1 MTPSHTEWFGTGGRP
16 APVGEN
22 LMTLFCLP
30 YAGCGASAFR
40 GWATALQDVFD
51 VRPLQLPGRESRWR
65 EDPAIDP
72 VAIATAI
79 AAAVTDPDGT
89 ALRYAIYGHSLG
101 GRLGYEVVRRL
112 EAAGA
117 PLPDRLIVGGCQP
130 PDLPNIG
137 PLRGVSRESDEVLID
152 KLGRLGGIAPEVAGS
167 PELLELLLPAI
178 RSDFRWIDDYRWSP
192 GPALRVPITAICGTT
207 DGVSMPG
214 IGAGWSRHSAP
225 GFALHTVTGGHFF
238 LHEDFPAVADVLRA
252 GSRRHQQTAAAERP
266 PAPGQVHLWFGR
278 LTVPDEAEQ
287 SEMLSDRE
295 RKRALR
301 FRFDRDRDRFIA
313 RCLLVRSLLDSYGI
327 SMGRQ
332 DIPTTGSGKPYLPG
346 TDLTINWSHSD
357 GTVLIGLANGS
368 PIGVDIE
375 TERDLPDLDSVADI
389 ALHPDEKRALAQV
402 SPDEKNSWLL
412 RTWTAKEALLKGSGY
427 GLTIEPSLISF
438 ADRQRPERWTP
449 TAAPAGSGLL
459 DWTIHPLL
467 LPGAVAS
474 LAVSTPLTGLRVQ
487 DLSPGS
493 APGTE
498 SDDLMYHHRPVLTIA
513 TSDPQRNLP

>member
-1 MTPSHTEWFGTGGRP
+1 
-16 APVGEN
+16 
-22 LMTLFCLP
+22 MTLFCLP

-40 GWATALQDVFD
+40 GWAAALQDVFD
-51 VRPLQLPGRESRWR
+51 VRPVQLPGRESRWR

-72 VAIATAI
+72 DAIAGAI
-79 AAAVTDPDGT
+79 AAAVTRAATDPDRS

-101 GRLGYEVVRRL
+101 GRLGYEVVRSL
-112 EAAGA
+112 DAVGA
-117 PLPDRLIVGGCQP
+117 PLPDRLIVSGCQP

-167 PELLELLLPAI
+167 PELLELLVPAI
-178 RSDFRWIDDYRWSP
+178 RSDFRWIDDYRWIP
-192 GPALRVPITAICGTT
+192 GPALRVPITAICGTA
-207 DGVSMPG
+207 DGVSMPA

-238 LHEDFPAVADVLRA
+238 LHENFAAVADILRTGA
-252 GSRRHQQTAAAERP
+252 RTDPQTADAEQP
-266 PAPGQVHLWFGR
+266 PPPGQVHLWFGR
-278 LTVPDEAEQ
+278 LNEQDLAAQ

-295 RKRALR
+295 QERALR
-301 FRFDRDRDRFIA
+301 FRFDRDRDRYVA
-313 RCLLVRSLLDSYGI
+313 RCLQVRSLLDTYGVPI
-327 SMGRQ
+327 GRRE
-332 DIPTTGSGKPYLPG
+332 IPTTDNGKPYLPG
-346 TDLTINWSHSD
+346 TDLTINWSHSA

-389 ALHPDEKRALAQV
+389 ALHPDEKQVLAEA
-402 SPDEKNSWLL
+402 SPADRNSWLL
-412 RTWTAKEALLKGSGY
+412 RSWTAKEALLKGSGH

-438 ADRQRPERWTP
+438 ADRRRPERWTP
-449 TAAPAGSGLL
+449 TAAPPGSGLL
-459 DWTIHPLL
+459 DWTIHPLR

-487 DLSPGS
+487 DLSPRS
-493 APGTE
+493 RSRTD
-498 SDDLMYHHRPVLTIA
+498 SDDPMHHHRPVLTLA
-513 TSDPQRNLP
+513 TSDQQRNLP

>member
-1 MTPSHTEWFGTGGRP
+1 
-16 APVGEN
+16 
-22 LMTLFCLP
+22 MTLFCLP

-51 VRPLQLPGRESRWR
+51 VRPVQLPGRESRWR

-72 VAIATAI
+72 DAIATAI
-79 AAAVTDPDGT
+79 AAAVSPAATDPDHP
-89 ALRYAIYGHSLG
+89 APRYAIYGHSLG

-117 PLPDRLIVGGCQP
+117 PLPDRLIVSGCQP
-130 PDLPNIG
+130 PELPNIG

-178 RSDFRWIDDYRWSP
+178 RSDFRWIDDYQWVP
-192 GPALRVPITAICGTT
+192 GPALQIPITAICGTA
-207 DGVSMPG
+207 DGVSMPE

-225 GFALHTVTGGHFF
+225 GFALHTVAGGHFF
-238 LHEDFPAVADVLRA
+238 LHDDFPAVAGILRA
-252 GSRRHQQTAAAERP
+252 GARADPQTTAAELP
-266 PAPGQVHLWFGR
+266 PTPGQVHLWFGR
-278 LTVPDEAEQ
+278 LIGPDLPKQ
-287 SEMLSDRE
+287 SERLSERE
-295 RKRALR
+295 RERALR
-301 FRFDRDRDRFIA
+301 FRFDRDRDRYVA
-313 RCLLVRSLLDSYGI
+313 RCLQVRSLLDSYGI
-327 SMGRQ
+327 PMGRQ
-332 DIPTTGSGKPYLPG
+332 EIPTTGSGKPYLPG
-346 TDLTINWSHSD
+346 TDITINWSHSA

-375 TERDLPDLDSVADI
+375 TERDLPDVDSVADI
-389 ALHPDEKRALAQV
+389 ALHPDEKRVLAAV
-402 SPDEKNSWLL
+402 SPGDRNGWLL
-412 RTWTAKEALLKGSGY
+412 RSWTAKEALLKGSGH
-427 GLTIEPSLISF
+427 GLTIEPSLVSF

-449 TAAPAGSGLL
+449 TAAPPGSGLL
-459 DWTIHPLL
+459 DWTIHPLR

-493 APGTE
+493 RPRTN
-498 SDDLMYHHRPVLTIA
+498 SDGPMHHHRPVLTIA
-513 TSDPQRNLP
+513 TSDQQRNLP